1 MKNHVDTQNGDAIM
15 NIKKVIGTVILGGA
29 AAAGGILAYENYAAY
44 KRSER
49 KVKRLDSYY
58 NMLQQWL
65 KDKQAG
71 TLKGKLKNLSGK
83 SVAIYGMGVLGELLY
98 NELKDCDIHCE
109 TFVDKN
115 ADVLVE
121 GIDGMPVMTIDEID
135 ENKVDVIIVTVTFA
149 FDEIAGEIY
158 SKLGSGVE
166 IVSLDS
172 ILGGE
177 E

>member
-1 MKNHVDTQNGDAIM
+1 M
-15 NIKKVIGTVILGGA
+15 NIKKVIGTVILGGTA
-29 AAAGGILAYENYAAY
+29 VAGGILAYENYAAY

-58 NMLQQWL
+58 SILQQWL
-65 KDKQAG
+65 KDKQLDN
-71 TLKGKLKNLSGK
+71 LKEKLECLSEK
-83 SVAIYGMGVLGELLY
+83 KVAIYGMGVLGELLY
-98 NELKDCDIHCE
+98 NELKACDIHCE
-109 TFVDKN
+109 AFVDKN

-121 GIDGMPVMTIDEID
+121 GIDGLPVVTVDEID

-149 FDEIAGEIY
+149 FDEIADEIY